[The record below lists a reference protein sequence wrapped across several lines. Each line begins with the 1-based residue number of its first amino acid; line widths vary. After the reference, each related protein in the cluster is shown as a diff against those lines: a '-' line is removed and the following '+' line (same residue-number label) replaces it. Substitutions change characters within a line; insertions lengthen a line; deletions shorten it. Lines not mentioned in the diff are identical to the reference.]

1 MYLCV
6 CDVLQWKT
14 IALVVT
20 HTITM
25 LSPQTFILETSI
37 QRYDSFLGIMN
48 VGLSLRKTYRSQV
61 FDRNFCVNVTL
72 HMPCDSGLWLMLL
85 LILLLKP
92 VKTPQLKY
100 TSPDGLQL
108 ICFLYSVNVNLVVLN
123 VSSKHLGC
131 CSNSQVR
138 TVCWCQPLVS

>member
-1 MYLCV
+1 VEDYRTGSYTYDNDAVTTNLYLGNINPKV
-6 CDVLQWKT
+6 
-14 IALVVT
+14 
-20 HTITM
+20 
-25 LSPQTFILETSI
+25 
-37 QRYDSFLGIMN
+37 YSFLGIMN

-123 VSSKHLGC
+123 VSSKHLGW

-138 TVCWCQPLVS
+138 TVC